1 MKFSPRKK
9 EKEAIISC
17 GPMNFELNLFETLHE
32 QFNLLKDFVLL
43 FCGFKVYLKKKI
55 QQSENR

>member
-1 MKFSPRKK
+1 MRFSPRIK

-43 FCGFKVYLKKKI
+43 FCGFKVYLFI
-55 QQSENR
+55 DR

>member
-9 EKEAIISC
+9 EEAIISC
-17 GPMNFELNLFETLHE
+17 DPMNFELNLFKTLHE
-32 QFNLLKDFVLL
+32 QFNFLKDFVLL

>member
-9 EKEAIISC
+9 SIIGDS
-17 GPMNFELNLFETLHE
+17 MNFELNLFETLHE

-55 QQSENR
+55 